1 MVTAHLL
8 TEDDALEREGVDKML
23 FFVAIFAIVHDVL
36 WTFASF
42 SACLW
47 HFPAISRTV
56 LGLSLARIKK
66 NPELVL
72 EMFLTKTIPPQPPR
86 WCSRQPSRCSRRRHR
101 TWGWWRGCCGCGSGH
116 RAGETWSIWKLF
128 WSSMCSLSHHH
139 YHAHHWSDPPW
150 CIPRL
155 LHHRPSWRW
164 LISGQPDLITIIVII
179 MAPIK
184 TFVFWWLN
192 IQKW

>member
-1 MVTAHLL
+1 MKSPIFSKEKLL
-8 TEDDALEREGVDKML
+8 YFPQKSGIVP
-23 FFVAIFAIVHDVL
+23 IFRKSL
-36 WTFASF
+36 S
-42 SACLW
+42 SY
-47 HFPAISRTV
+47 ISYFCEYTPWAKEI
-56 LGLSLARIKK
+56 L
-66 NPELVL
+66 
-72 EMFLTKTIPPQPPR
+72 R
-86 WCSRQPSRCSRRRHR
+86 WWSRQPSRCSRRWSR